1 MMGGRRTGM
10 KRKKKKERTYNYEF
24 TGRMGKK
31 QSKDSRKTQ
40 GLQKRRKE
48 RMGRRDRN
56 MGRQGE
62 EIVVKVKKRQSGDD
76 QQ

>member
-1 MMGGRRTGM
+1 MGGRRTGM
-10 KRKKKKERTYNYEF
+10 KRKKKKEHTYNYEF
-24 TGRMGKK
+24 AGRMERK

-40 GLQKRRKE
+40 GLRKRRKE

-62 EIVVKVKKRQSGDD
+62 EIIVKVKKRQSEDD